1 VALHR
6 DMHEGPPLRPQPV
19 EVERREDRGFELA
32 TATFGCP
39 ACDAPLLPDPAGMA
53 PADPITCG
61 YCHHAGFVRD
71 FLSLEQPARPARVV
85 VRVTS
90 YLAR

>member
-6 DMHEGPPLRPQPV
+6 DTHEGPPLRPQPV
-19 EVERREDRGFELA
+19 EVERREDRAGWELA

-53 PADPITCG
+53 PADPVACG
-61 YCHHAGFVRD
+61 YCGEAGFVRD

-85 VRVTS
+85 VRVVS
-90 YLAR
+90 RY